1 MLITMYVTQSV
12 RLRLFFFILLATV
25 TVTSAFSQLQ
35 RITGEKIPIV
45 HLDNLVQGRVY
56 FSLYPRIEGSQ
67 YLLNEW
73 SLGNIR
79 MQNRGYQEVPLLYD
93 IYSDDLIL
101 LHLQENSFNLIK
113 LVKEYIQGFSL
124 GDRRFINLT
133 YSLYNE
139 TGLKMGFYELL
150 YEADIS
156 FLSKRRYLL
165 KTENAI
171 SSFDRKDLKYL
182 IKEGQ
187 GYRITNKRSLIAAM
201 GESRKKTIYSF
212 LKKQK
217 IFLKK
222 ANDQQLVQLAKYLNT
237 LQ

>member
-12 RLRLFFFILLATV
+12 RLRLFFFVLSV
-25 TVTSAFSQLQ
+25 TVAVTPAYSQLQ

-45 HLDNLVQGRVY
+45 HLDNMVQGRVY
-56 FSLYPRIEGSQ
+56 FSLYPRIKGSQ
-67 YLLNEW
+67 YLIHEW

-79 MQNRGYQEVPLLYD
+79 MQNRVYQEMPLLYD

-101 LHLQENSFNLIK
+101 LHLQENSFNLIQ
-113 LVKEYIQGFSL
+113 LVKEYIQDFSL
-124 GDRRFINLT
+124 GDRRFINLAHSPYT
-133 YSLYNE
+133 E

-150 YEADIS
+150 FEADIS
-156 FLSKRRYLL
+156 LLSKTRHLL
-165 KTENAI
+165 KTEDAI

-187 GYRITNKRSLIAAM
+187 AYRVSKRKSLITVM
-201 GESRKKTIYSF
+201 GESHKKTIYSF

-222 ANDQQLVQLAKYLNT
+222 ADDRQWIQVAKYLNT